1 MLLDALQQDCDLP
14 VTELASKVSLSTTPC
29 WKRVQRL
36 QEAGVITKRVALLD
50 PKKINVGVTV
60 FVAIRTNQHSTKWFE
75 AFRDAVNE
83 IPEVVEFYRMSGEV
97 DYLMKVVV
105 PDIAAYDTVYKRL
118 IDVVQLSDVSSS
130 FAMEELK
137 FTTALPLDYA

>member
-1 MLLDALQQDCDLP
+1 MVEGRSTTDPVKTLDRIDKMLLDALQQDCDLP
-14 VTELASKVSLSTTPC
+14 VTELATKVSLSTTPC
-29 WKRVQRL
+29 WK
-36 QEAGVITKRVALLD
+36 
-50 PKKINVGVTV
+50 
-60 FVAIRTNQHSTKWFE
+60 
-75 AFRDAVNE
+75 RDAVNE

-118 IDVVQLSDVSSS
+118 IAVVQLSDVSSS